1 MNHKDLSDVFFI
13 KDQIEKINI
22 SRIKFI
28 APFILGFAVFILLTD
43 FVFEGVWHSDFIKY
57 YRILDLIFAV
67 FALVTIF
74 CFWIVKSS
82 LCPTSKL
89 RTSFFPFFILI
100 WAAVVTGIEFSTLGF
115 STFTVV
121 LLSVVFFLYTN
132 LINSILFFLGSFFS
146 LIITLFFFGS
156 LTDNILPLVFMVFS
170 ITVFS
175 VLISWK
181 SYTNKVY
188 DLINTRKLENL
199 NTELQN
205 LKQGLEA
212 KVAQRTNEL
221 LLAKEKAEES
231 NRLKTAF
238 LNNISHEIR
247 TPLNSICGFAEFLS
261 NQNLDRDRIRN
272 YSEIILTSSHQLLSV
287 VTDILSIS
295 SIETKQEVI
304 EENETDLKAITQE
317 LFNDYYLLANEK
329 GLTLRIVNLSN
340 STDSIVIADGKRI
353 KRILSYLL
361 SNALKFT
368 HNGVV
373 EFGYAQ
379 KENTLDFFVKDTGI
393 GIDSRYHQIIFE
405 KFIQANDSIQRLYG
419 GNGLGLSICKG
430 YVQLL
435 GGRIWVESELGR
447 GSTFFV
453 EIPYQSK

>member
-1 MNHKDLSDVFFI
+1 
-13 KDQIEKINI
+13 
-22 SRIKFI
+22 
-28 APFILGFAVFILLTD
+28 
-43 FVFEGVWHSDFIKY
+43 
-57 YRILDLIFAV
+57 
-67 FALVTIF
+67 
-74 CFWIVKSS
+74 
-82 LCPTSKL
+82 
-89 RTSFFPFFILI
+89 
-100 WAAVVTGIEFSTLGF
+100 
-115 STFTVV
+115 
-121 LLSVVFFLYTN
+121 
-132 LINSILFFLGSFFS
+132 
-146 LIITLFFFGS
+146 
-156 LTDNILPLVFMVFS
+156 MVFS